1 MADCCCRRGGRSMTG
16 PRQSCF
22 QYKAGI
28 AANTPATEALWHYLS
43 LPLSSPQG
51 DQLPAYTETSGD
63 SEALWGFWRERGT
76 SVQDFNFGK
85 INLVKDWIW
94 EISESK
100 NLPQSV
106 IEHADGKM
114 FMPGSYRLGVYT
126 KHCQYWCIVLIE
138 VTFSPHS
145 MISWNYREK

>member
-1 MADCCCRRGGRSMTG
+1 MAGCCCRRGGRSMTG

-28 AANTPATEALWHYLS
+28 AANTTAEALWHYLS

-126 KHCQYWCIVLIE
+126 KHCQYWCIVCRDKTCWLKWLFHLIL
-138 VTFSPHS
+138 
-145 MISWNYREK
+145 W